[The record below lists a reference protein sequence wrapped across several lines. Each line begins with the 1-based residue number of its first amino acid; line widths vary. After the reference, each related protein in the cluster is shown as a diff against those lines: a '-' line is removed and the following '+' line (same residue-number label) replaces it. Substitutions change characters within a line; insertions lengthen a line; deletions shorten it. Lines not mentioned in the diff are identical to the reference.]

1 MGKTKKLIELD
12 NKTLEVFEK
21 QAKLQK
27 RSLKNY
33 IEFTLHETA
42 LNLSEPSE
50 EYKAMMDDM
59 LERQKNG
66 TLETT
71 PISEV
76 LKRYGRKL

>member
-1 MGKTKKLIELD
+1 MGKIKKLIELD

-50 EYKAMMDDM
+50 EYKAMIDDII
-59 LERQKNG
+59 ERDKNG
-66 TLETT
+66 TLITH
-71 PISEV
+71 S
-76 LKRYGRKL
+76 LKDILKQYGR